1 MASVLA
7 LRGPKAPAFL
17 AVHALL
23 VPGAFALA
31 AVACARLGVD
41 RAVSDLVFDPVQG
54 AFPARTWP
62 LLELFGHRIA
72 KSAVLAL
79 WLALLA
85 AAAVAPWVSHL
96 SAHRRVLW
104 ATVAALAAG
113 PLIVVALKGI
123 NSHPC
128 PWDLKRYGGLADAS
142 AVWFVPPSEAGRCF
156 PSGHASGGFSLVAL
170 AFAARAVGRRRL
182 AVIGLALALGAGVLA
197 GAVRVAQGAHF
208 VGHNLWS
215 AAIAWCAA
223 ALVFAPLMRERG
235 ERP

>member
-23 VPGAFALA
+23 IPGAFALA
-31 AVACARLGVD
+31 AVACAQFGVD
-41 RAVSDLVFDPVQG
+41 RTVSDFFFDPAQG
-54 AFPARTWP
+54 TFPARGWP

-85 AAAVAPWVSHL
+85 AAAVSPWVSRL

-113 PLIVVALKGI
+113 PLIVIALKGI

-128 PWDLKRYGGLADAS
+128 PWDLKRYGGFADAT
-142 AVWFVPPSEAGRCF
+142 AIWFVPAAEAGRCF

-170 AFAARAVGRRRL
+170 AFAARALGRRRL
-182 AVIGLALALGAGVLA
+182 ARWGLALALGAGALA

-215 AAIAWCAA
+215 AAVAWCAA
-223 ALVFAPLMRERG
+223 ALVFAPLMREPEG
-235 ERP
+235 RP